1 MIILFSIVIN
11 IMKNMRKGEDG
22 KYHAHGHKY
31 DLLEGSRA
39 QVFHG
44 TAYRTSGGLTKK
56 DLMKNKRGE
65 IVSKKKHETAKK
77 EKRLEKAGYYTRKGH
92 FGFVKH
98 NEGKKHNKTHKKS
111 RKSRH

>member
-1 MIILFSIVIN
+1 
-11 IMKNMRKGEDG
+11 MKRIQKGEDN
-22 KYHAHGHKY
+22 KYHVHGHKY
-31 DLLEGSRA
+31 EMLEGSRA

-77 EKRLEKAGYYTRKGH
+77 EKRLEKAGYFTKKGH
-92 FGFVKH
+92 FGYVKKDD
-98 NEGKKHNKTHKKS
+98 KKSTRKNKKS
-111 RKSRH
+111 RKSRK